1 MIWFRCSGSFMVSS
15 SPPLLSVPSPPTSL
29 STMKMKKQGSS
40 STGLSSSTAYSPS
53 ISNGYSTPPT
63 SVSDS
68 HRWSEVIPPKTALT
82 FAVVWDPDADMVAFS
97 GAHFLDAVD
106 ASSTSP
112 TDAYSVAASSTLRWF
127 QDNHEY
133 LFSDDSSQT
142 DRAMAGQTQTSS
154 LLMQPDI
161 EYHRR
166 SRELGEG
173 IRIATFHV
181 WRTWTRTCLS
191 IHEQTLRRSGLSFW
205 RNKACRGTRTRRTKD
220 FRMKDFTTPQR

>member
-1 MIWFRCSGSFMVSS
+1 M
-15 SPPLLSVPSPPTSL
+15 
-29 STMKMKKQGSS
+29 
-40 STGLSSSTAYSPS
+40 
-53 ISNGYSTPPT
+53 
-63 SVSDS
+63 SDS

-106 ASSTSP
+106 ATSTSP

-133 LFSDDSSQT
+133 LFSDESSQT
-142 DRAMAGQTQTSS
+142 ARAMAGQTQTSS

-166 SRELGEG
+166 SRELGRRNTNRYFSCLEDLGKDVSFDPRTDFAKKWIEFLQEQSMQRDDDEEDEG
-173 IRIATFHV
+173 DEGFYDTTALIARRVRSWISSTIR
-181 WRTWTRTCLS
+181 
-191 IHEQTLRRSGLSFW
+191 
-205 RNKACRGTRTRRTKD
+205 D
-220 FRMKDFTTPQR
+220 